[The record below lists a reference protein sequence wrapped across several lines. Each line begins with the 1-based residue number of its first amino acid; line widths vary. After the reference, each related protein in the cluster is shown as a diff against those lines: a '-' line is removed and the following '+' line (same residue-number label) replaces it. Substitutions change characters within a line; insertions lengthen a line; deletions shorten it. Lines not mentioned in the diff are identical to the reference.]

1 MAVEIPAK
9 ETNETRHNS
18 TPNGW
23 QLTPM
28 YETLIGLDN
37 STGKRYP
44 ALATEWAIEPDGNGY
59 RFKLRQG
66 VQFHKDQGEF
76 TSKDL
81 VQPWK
86 EILKDDSISGVTE
99 FWRQAIQDIQPVNDY
114 EVVFRFKR
122 PDGNF
127 LDYVSDQL
135 GGYEVWSKKNFD
147 QAGPPTNLTL
157 PALAGT
163 GSYQYKER
171 TQGQFVRFEA
181 VPYKHWRH
189 TPDFKEFEFRWIKEA
204 STRIAALLAGE
215 VHMAAL
221 PQDLEALVV
230 LPGVGRKTASVVLG
244 TWYGIP
250 SGVVVDTHVKRLTN
264 LLGLVRSDNPEI
276 IERELME
283 LVPQDEWINFSH
295 RLIHHGRR
303 TCIARRPQ
311 CAGCG
316 LLPLCRRVSLAPLDD
331 AADS

>member
-1 MAVEIPAK
+1 MTGVQTCALPI
-9 ETNETRHNS
+9 
-18 TPNGW
+18 
-23 QLTPM
+23 
-28 YETLIGLDN
+28 LDN
-37 STGKRYP
+37 TTGKRYP

-66 VQFHKDQGEF
+66 VQFHKGMGEF

-99 FWRQAIQDIQPVNDY
+99 FWRQALQDIQPVNDY

-135 GGYEVWSKKNFD
+135 GGYEIWSKKNFD
-147 QAGPPTNLTL
+147 QTGPPTNLTM

-181 VPYKHWRH
+181 VPYQHWRH
-189 TPDFKEFEFRWIKEA
+189 NPEFKEFEFRWIKEA

-221 PQDLEALVV
+221 PQDLEAQAERAGMKTFAGKV
-230 LPGVGRKTASVVLG
+230 PGYRVFVQFYCCAMKDRNNDQSGWMEPQGPLADTKVRRALAKAVNLNELNKSLDRKSTRLNSSH
-244 TWYGIP
+244 IP
-250 SGVVVDTHVKRLTN
+250 LSRMP
-264 LLGLVRSDNPEI
+264 S
-276 IERELME
+276 
-283 LVPQDEWINFSH
+283 S
-295 RLIHHGRR
+295 
-303 TCIARRPQ
+303 A
-311 CAGCG
+311 
-316 LLPLCRRVSLAPLDD
+316 
-331 AADS
+331 